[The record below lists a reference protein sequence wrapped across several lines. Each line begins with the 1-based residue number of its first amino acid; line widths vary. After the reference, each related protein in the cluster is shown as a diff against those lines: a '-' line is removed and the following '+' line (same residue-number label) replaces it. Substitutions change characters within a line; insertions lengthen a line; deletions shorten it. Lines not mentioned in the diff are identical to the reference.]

1 MAFDLIHAAK
11 ERGADTRVI
20 SREEG
25 LLKRPFFNFFRI
37 RKIISDCDII
47 HAFDVWPF
55 GFLASVYAISLGKKI
70 IISAIGTYSIAPLYN
85 FFLKILS
92 LWAYK
97 RADKITAISDYT
109 AKEIK
114 KIIPDL
120 NIDVLPNGVDFEKW
134 SNKTD
139 VFPEVFELKPYILG
153 VGGVKQRKGY
163 HNSISAFAEITPR
176 FPELKYIIV
185 GQTNDES
192 YFNKLKNIISRRNLE
207 DKVIFLSGI
216 SDEKL
221 AALYKN
227 AEFFILTPEEHDH
240 QFEGF
245 GLVYLEAAA
254 CGLPSIGSRQSGAE
268 TAIKEGVSGVL
279 VSQDNVHETALMIE
293 KILSDENFKNK
304 LGNGAIDWA
313 RQNTWQKAVL
323 RYLQIYEEILTPT
336 PKGVGAPTASVGEKL
351 KKIIV
356 TTSWDD
362 GDVLDVKLA
371 ALLDK
376 YGAKGTFYITSNRKN
391 CLTEDEIIAIS
402 SKHEIGAHTMSHPLL
417 TEIPAEEAEKQISES
432 KNYLE
437 KVTGKQIKMF
447 TYPAGDYNA
456 SIVNIVRSCGFNGA
470 RTTKD
475 WSWDLPEN
483 AFEMPTSLHVY
494 PYLFRPDAKS
504 IRAWLRP
511 LFHNLPKIIRH
522 RLRPAAI
529 FSWRNLALAM
539 FDRAYAEGG
548 VFHIWGHSWEIEKY
562 KMWEDLENL
571 LKYISSKKNVE
582 FKTNGEII

>member
-1 MAFDLIHAAK
+1 MALDLIHAAK
-11 ERGADTRVI
+11 DRGANARII

-37 RKIISDCDII
+37 RKIISGCDII

-163 HNSISAFAEITPR
+163 HNSISAFAEITLR

-313 RQNTWQKAVL
+313 RQNTWQKAVS
-323 RYLQIYEEILTPT
+323 RYLEIYEKIFQ
-336 PKGVGAPTASVGEKL
+336 KN
-351 KKIIV
+351 KKVIV

-362 GDVLDVKLA
+362 GDALDVKLA

-376 YGAKGTFYITSNRKN
+376 YGVKGTFYIAPGRQNR
-391 CLTEDEIIAIS
+391 LSDDEIIAIS
-402 SKHEIGAHTMSHPLL
+402 RNHEIGAHTMSHLLL
-417 TEIPAEEAEKQISES
+417 TEITAEEAEKQISES

-437 KVTGKQIKMF
+437 KITGKQIKMF
-447 TYPAGDYNA
+447 AYPVGDYNT
-456 SIVNIVRSCGFNGA
+456 SIIDIVKSIGFKGA
-470 RTTKD
+470 RTTED
-475 WSWDLPEN
+475 WFWDLPEN

-494 PYLFRPDAKS
+494 PYPLRFDVS
-504 IRAWLRP
+504 SVRAWIKP
-511 LFHNLPKIIRH
+511 LFYNFPKIIHH

-529 FSWRNLALAM
+529 FSWRNLAMAM

-548 VFHIWGHSWEIEKY
+548 IFHIWGHSWEIEKY
-562 KMWEDLENL
+562 KMWEDLEKV
-571 LKYISSKKNVE
+571 LKYISSREGVE
-582 FKTNGEII
+582 FKTNGEVI